1 MSRVTQQKDK
11 EVLKIQ
17 EQVVGKQKE
26 NFLRNNQQ
34 LLVRQRNE
42 IEKYQQLADSDS
54 AIIALRSSI
63 KENAFVKLT
72 NGIITTND
80 YIRELNAENQAM
92 LNQKLHEVALMQ
104 AQYNYKI
111 IMGQ

>member
-1 MSRVTQQKDK
+1 MSRITQQKDK

-26 NFLRNNQQ
+26 IFLRNNQQ

-42 IEKYQQLADSDS
+42 IEKYHLLMGTDS
-54 AIIALRSSI
+54 AIIELRTSI
-63 KENAFVKLT
+63 KENAFVKLS
-72 NGIITTND
+72 NGIITTDD

-92 LNQKLHEVALMQ
+92 LNQKLHEVALLQ

-111 IMGQ
+111 IMGH

>member
-1 MSRVTQQKDK
+1 MSRITQQKDK
-11 EVLKIQ
+11 EVLMIQ

-42 IEKYQQLADSDS
+42 IEKYQQLAASDS
-54 AIIALRSSI
+54 EIIALRSSI
-63 KENAFVKLT
+63 KENAFVKLS
-72 NGIITTND
+72 NGLITTDD

-92 LNQKLHEVALMQ
+92 LNQKLHEVALLQ